1 MVRVAL
7 GEPDRVFARTT
18 EKGSDEVWV
27 YLDSGPR
34 FSIGIGMGGSSGSAA
49 YGGGVILSDEGFR
62 ENEVLRVVF
71 EFGRV
76 VAVEAR
82 RR

>member
-1 MVRVAL
+1 L
-7 GEPDRVFARTT
+7 GT
-18 EKGSDEVWV
+18 
-27 YLDSGPR
+27 
-34 FSIGIGMGGSSGSAA
+34 SSGSAA

-71 EFGRV
+71 ELGRV